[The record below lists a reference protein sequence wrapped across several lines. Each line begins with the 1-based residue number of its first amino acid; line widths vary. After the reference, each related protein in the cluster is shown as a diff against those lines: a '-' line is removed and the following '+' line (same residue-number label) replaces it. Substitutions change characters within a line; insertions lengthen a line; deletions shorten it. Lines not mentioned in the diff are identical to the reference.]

1 MNNKMIT
8 SILTEV
14 LFDKSSEELDELAL
28 DLCINKDDALLNFCD
43 RFDLGDWFYEKMI
56 MLDIDIIDEVSVIAD
71 EHRKIEKD
79 DLLDTEILRR
89 ELQAQSAL

>member
-1 MNNKMIT
+1 MTQQLIT
-8 SILTEV
+8 RILCEILCGKT
-14 LFDKSSEELDELAL
+14 SEELNELAL
-28 DLCINKDDALLNFCD
+28 DLQINDEPLAVFCD
-43 RFDLGDWFYEKMI
+43 KFDLGDWFYEKMI

>member
-8 SILTEV
+8 SILTEL

-28 DLCINKDDALLNFCD
+28 DLCINKDDALSNFCD

-56 MLDIDIIDEVSVIAD
+56 MLDIDIKEESFKLRAHYEKRQSIKS
-71 EHRKIEKD
+71 RK
-79 DLLDTEILRR
+79 
-89 ELQAQSAL
+89 